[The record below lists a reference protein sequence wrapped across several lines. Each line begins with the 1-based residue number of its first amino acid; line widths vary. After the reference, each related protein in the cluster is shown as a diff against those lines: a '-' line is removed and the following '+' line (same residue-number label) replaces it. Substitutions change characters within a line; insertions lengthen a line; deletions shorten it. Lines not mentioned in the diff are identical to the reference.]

1 MLKNVCLHGD
11 CSLDIL
17 FTKKSNIT
25 PTDCISTMEVMHT
38 TSCCSQKLKSER
50 LLFVCYCVCLQQL
63 GILCSRYWSLLE
75 IDRYYWILEAFWI
88 IGEPWWGSNHIK
100 LSIGKDICEKQILE
114 SKHLRAST
122 ASYILYSTAGS
133 GFCHHGNLAQTL
145 GSSNVEL
152 NSNKA

>member
-1 MLKNVCLHGD
+1 MFTWWLFIGYFVSKEIKHYSHRLHKHHGSDAYNFLLQPKIKIRTVALCL
-11 CSLDIL
+11 
-17 FTKKSNIT
+17 
-25 PTDCISTMEVMHT
+25 
-38 TSCCSQKLKSER
+38 
-50 LLFVCYCVCLQQL
+50 LLCVCLQQL